1 MDFIEWREYDV
12 DEDDIDVRKNYK
24 EPDGSKSLQR
34 LLTKTLIVLGGI
46 ATVTVVLIA
55 VL

>member
-34 LLTKTLIVLGGI
+34 LLTKTLVLGGI